1 MSSREHN
8 PIAYD
13 RWGRRASFFSL
24 LMLQVTVGTASA
36 FATNVYVYTVLR
48 FLVGLTFPALYQIP
62 FIVCLSTSRFF
73 ARKRTFAGMEMMG
86 PGKRIFSGL
95 LICVFF
101 GVAMLLMGLVAA
113 ALRDW
118 VYITIVSNTPFA
130 LLGVYWL
137 YVH

>member
-1 MSSREHN
+1 
-8 PIAYD
+8 
-13 RWGRRASFFSL
+13 
-24 LMLQVTVGTASA
+24 
-36 FATNVYVYTVLR
+36 
-48 FLVGLTFPALYQIP
+48 
-62 FIVCLSTSRFF
+62 
-73 ARKRTFAGMEMMG
+73 MEMMG

-137 YVH
+137 